1 MDSRFS
7 FLIRL
12 IKGQV
17 NKTFIIINLLS
28 LFLFTHNATAKENT
42 KIDREYEFNIPAQS
56 LSKSLNKLSDIAKIS
71 FLFPYDLVE
80 NKVGKSVQGKYSAQ
94 QALTMLLK
102 NTNLEGE
109 LSGKRAFLI
118 KPLTINKNYNDKLGK
133 NQMKSQ
139 KTLLATIFT
148 LLFSSTATAEEA
160 AVNNANKSEEIER
173 IAVTGSHIKRNDME
187 GPSPLTSLSSADI
200 AKSGVT
206 DLIGLFT
213 KLPMAGQGTFSTQGN
228 SSDNTSN
235 GGSSVSLRGLG
246 ADSTLILV
254 NGRRV
259 SVSPFANNIDTAF
272 VDINNIPLA
281 AIKRVDILK
290 DGASATYGSDAVA
303 GVINIVLR
311 DDIEGVELSGKL
323 GTTADGGGEE
333 QSVSLV
339 WGNSTD
345 NTSHTFALD
354 FFNREEILYGDRSFS
369 KSSNQAALNPND
381 PFATDFRSSSGFPG
395 TIALASDST
404 IRMPDTFGNDVC
416 ATSDIVGNLCRYDY
430 APVMTSTPASERVS
444 FIYMG
449 NYEISDDV
457 RAFAEL
463 NGMNSKYTTRGAGSP
478 SFNELFMSGDNINHP
493 FADMPSH
500 EFYQQD
506 LTMRRRMLDIGNR
519 EKRTNSD
526 YYRAIVGVR
535 GEIEDWNWEA
545 AYSYI
550 KQETVERGVNGFP
563 NSRRTQEAID
573 SGLWNPFEP
582 SSNSQESLDF
592 IETQTSRIGKSTSKS
607 LDAKISGPLMEME
620 NGDLGLAVGIEYREN
635 SISDNPDDQF
645 LRGEVFGTEAT
656 QANGSRDNTAVFAE
670 LAIPVLDNLEVQLAV
685 RHEDYSDFGTTT
697 DPKVAFMWNPSDS
710 LSIRGSFGTAFRA
723 PSLHQIGLGNT
734 DESPNLVDDVRCAA
748 VGNVNKACEPQEYTA
763 VLSGNKDLGPEES
776 ESYNLG
782 VIYEMT
788 ENFDFS
794 VDYYSYDIENVI
806 TKDTQFK
813 FSNQGNDPL
822 VVERLPSSVAGDP
835 GEVVRIFDQYENI
848 GNVVTTG
855 LDIEANYAL
864 ASDIGEF
871 KFTYALNYVL
881 TYEDSRPNP
890 DGSMRI
896 DTQEGDF
903 EQPEIRWTF
912 NTSWNKDDWNAN
924 IAVNY
929 IGEFKQ
935 DAAVQ
940 AEGMAD
946 IDSMTTVDTTI
957 NYIGIENV
965 TLTLGA
971 TNLFN
976 EEPPFSYHDFMGYV
990 NSTHNAVG
998 RFTYVQAKYK
1008 F

>member
-1 MDSRFS
+1 MEMN
-7 FLIRL
+7 I
-12 IKGQV
+12 
-17 NKTFIIINLLS
+17 
-28 LFLFTHNATAKENT
+28 LFTKKNAIALSISAALLTA
-42 KIDREYEFNIPAQS
+42 P
-56 LSKSLNKLSDIAKIS
+56 S
-71 FLFPYDLVE
+71 F
-80 NKVGKSVQGKYSAQ
+80 
-94 QALTMLLK
+94 T
-102 NTNLEGE
+102 
-109 LSGKRAFLI
+109 AF
-118 KPLTINKNYNDKLGK
+118 
-133 NQMKSQ
+133 
-139 KTLLATIFT
+139 
-148 LLFSSTATAEEA
+148 A
-160 AVNNANKSEEIER
+160 ADQEEIER
-173 IAVTGSHIKRNDME
+173 IAVTGSHIKRSDME
-187 GPSPLTSLSSADI
+187 GPSPLTSLSSEDI

-303 GVINIVLR
+303 GVINIILR
-311 DDIEGVELSGKL
+311 DDIEGVELSARFGD
-323 GTTADGGGEE
+323 TADGGGQE
-333 QSVSLV
+333 QNLSMV
-339 WGNSTD
+339 WGNSTE
-345 NTSHTFALD
+345 NSSHTFALD
-354 FFNREEILYGDRSFS
+354 YFDREEILYSDRNYS
-369 KSSNQAALNPND
+369 KSSNQTALRPND
-381 PFATDFRSSSGFPG
+381 PFATDFRSSAGIPG

-404 IRMPDTFGNDVC
+404 NRMPDTFGNDVC
-416 ATSDIVGNLCRYDY
+416 AAEDIVGNLCRYDY

-449 NYEISDDV
+449 KYEISDDL

-463 NGMNSKYTTRGAGSP
+463 NGQNAKYTIRGAGSP

-493 FADMPSH
+493 LAHMPEH

-506 LTMRRRMLDIGNR
+506 LTMRRRTVDIGNR
-519 EKRTNSD
+519 EKRVNSD
-526 YYRAIVGVR
+526 YYRAILGVQ
-535 GEIEDWNWEA
+535 GEINDWNWEA

-550 KQETVERGVNGFP
+550 KSSSVERGVDGFP

-582 SSNSQESLDF
+582 SMNSQESLDF
-592 IETQTSRIGKSTSKS
+592 IETQTARIGKSTSKS
-607 LDAKISGPLMEME
+607 LDAKVSGALMEME
-620 NGDLGLAVGIEYREN
+620 HGELGLAVGVEYRED

-670 LAIPVLDNLEVQLAV
+670 LAIPVFENFELQLAV

-697 DPKVAFMWNPSDS
+697 DPKIAFMWNPIDT

-734 DESPNLVDDVRCAA
+734 DESPNLVDDVRCDA
-748 VGNVNKACEPQEYTA
+748 VGNINKACEPQEYTA
-763 VLSGNKDLGPEES
+763 VLSGNEDLGPEES
-776 ESYNLG
+776 ESFNVG

-813 FSNQGNDPL
+813 FSNQGNDPA
-822 VVERLPSSVAGDP
+822 VVERLPSNIPGDP

-848 GNVVTTG
+848 GNVQTTG

-864 ASDIGEF
+864 ESGIGEF

-881 TYEDSRPNP
+881 SYEDARPNP

-903 EQPEIRWTF
+903 EQPEVRWTF
-912 NTSWNKDDWNAN
+912 NTSWIKNDWNAN
-924 IAVNY
+924 IAVNH

-940 AEGMAD
+940 EDGMAD
-946 IDSMTTVDTTI
+946 IDSMTTVDTTV
-957 NYIGIENV
+957 NYIGIDNV

-998 RFTYVQAKYK
+998 RFTYIQAKYK

>member
-1 MDSRFS
+1 MMNKKYNNN
-7 FLIRL
+7 IR
-12 IKGQV
+12 KQQMM
-17 NKTFIIINLLS
+17 NKKYN
-28 LFLFTHNATAKENT
+28 N
-42 KIDREYEFNIPAQS
+42 NIRKQ
-56 LSKSLNKLSDIAKIS
+56 
-71 FLFPYDLVE
+71 
-80 NKVGKSVQGKYSAQ
+80 
-94 QALTMLLK
+94 
-102 NTNLEGE
+102 
-109 LSGKRAFLI
+109 
-118 KPLTINKNYNDKLGK
+118 
-133 NQMKSQ
+133 QMKPQ

-148 LLFSSTATAEEA
+148 LLFSTTASAAETAPLENES
-160 AVNNANKSEEIER
+160 NQEEIER
-173 IAVTGSHIKRNDME
+173 ISVTGSHIKRNAME
-187 GPSPLTSLSSADI
+187 GPSPLTSLSSEDI

-303 GVINIVLR
+303 GVINIILR
-311 DDIEGVELSGKL
+311 DDIEGVELSAKV

-333 QSVSLV
+333 TNISVV
-339 WGNSTD
+339 WGNSTEKS
-345 NTSHTFALD
+345 SHTFALD
-354 FFNREEILYGDRSFS
+354 YFDREEILYGDRSYS
-369 KSSNQAALNPND
+369 KSSNQADLRPND

-395 TIALASDST
+395 TIALASDPT
-404 IRMPDTFGNDVC
+404 NRMPDTFGNDVC
-416 ATSDIVGNLCRYDY
+416 APEDIVGNLCRYDY

-449 NYEISDDV
+449 KYEISDDV

-463 NGMNSKYTTRGAGSP
+463 NGQNSKTTIRGAGSP
-478 SFNELFMSGDNINHP
+478 SFNELFMAGDNINHP
-493 FADMPSH
+493 FSDMPSH

-506 LTMRRRMLDIGNR
+506 LTMRRRMVDIGNR
-519 EKRTNSD
+519 EKRVNSD
-526 YYRAIVGVR
+526 YYRAILGVQ
-535 GEIEDWNWEA
+535 GEIKDWNWEA
-545 AYSYI
+545 GYSYI
-550 KQETVERGVNGFP
+550 KSSSVERGVNGFP

-592 IETQTSRIGKSTSKS
+592 IETQTTRIGQSTSKS
-607 LDAKISGPLMEME
+607 LDAKLSGPLMEMAH
-620 NGDLGLAVGIEYREN
+620 GDLGLAVGIEYRED

-656 QANGSRDNTAVFAE
+656 QANGSRDNTAIFAE
-670 LAIPVLDNLEVQLAV
+670 LAIPVLDNVEVQLAV

-697 DPKVAFMWNPSDS
+697 DPKIAFMWNPSDT

-734 DESPNLVDDVRCAA
+734 DESPNLVDDVRCDA

-776 ESYNLG
+776 KSYNVG

-813 FSNQGNDPL
+813 FSNQGNDPS

-835 GEVVRIFDQYENI
+835 GEVIRIFDQYENI
-848 GNVVTTG
+848 GNVETSG

-864 ASDIGEF
+864 ASVLGEF

-881 TYEDSRPNP
+881 TYEDARPNP
-890 DGSMRI
+890 DGSLRI

-903 EQPEIRWTF
+903 EQPEVRWTF
-912 NTSWNKDDWNAN
+912 NTSWVKDDWNAN
-924 IAVNY
+924 VAVNY

-940 AEGMAD
+940 ADGMAD